1 MKCEQKLFL
10 NTATS
15 YHCRQEIDSTLDRLK
30 KVERDLTL
38 KEKQLKERES
48 KLKEREKHLEQ
59 QFKVVV
65 GEKRT
70 TLGVMTVQGEQKIWI
85 YILYRFL
92 FVDNQQKSM
101 RKAYS

>member
-1 MKCEQKLFL
+1 MSKNYFF
-10 NTATS
+10 NIAAS

-65 GEKRT
+65 GEYRT
-70 TLGVMTVQGEQKIWI
+70 AFLPSLVEQ
-85 YILYRFL
+85 ILSFGII
-92 FVDNQQKSM
+92 
-101 RKAYS
+101 

>member
-1 MKCEQKLFL
+1 M
-10 NTATS
+10 ATS

-65 GEKRT
+65 GEYRT
-70 TLGVMTVQGEQKIWI
+70 AFLTSLVEQ
-85 YILYRFL
+85 ILSF
-92 FVDNQQKSM
+92 DII
-101 RKAYS
+101 